1 MSGIRAARRIV
12 QAAQQ
17 VLRLAA
23 QVVKHLVK
31 QSVEHPVKHL
41 VEVAV
46 VPPPADPH
54 IAAAYSAQAEHTVAS
69 VASASVTVPQTAVP
83 VEVAPVALT
92 AIAPEPY
99 RNRSTDSA
107 IHGHDAQP
115 NRHYWM
121 NRDYVHKCVRIQ
133 AQYFER

>member
-23 QVVKHLVK
+23 QVVKHLV
-31 QSVEHPVKHL
+31 
-41 VEVAV
+41 EVAV
-46 VPPPADPH
+46 VPMPPADPH
-54 IAAAYSAQAEHTVAS
+54 IAAACSAQAEHTVAS

-83 VEVAPVALT
+83 VEVATVALT

-99 RNRSTDSA
+99 RNRSTDSC
-107 IHGHDAQP
+107 HS
-115 NRHYWM
+115 WS
-121 NRDYVHKCVRIQ
+121 
-133 AQYFER
+133 